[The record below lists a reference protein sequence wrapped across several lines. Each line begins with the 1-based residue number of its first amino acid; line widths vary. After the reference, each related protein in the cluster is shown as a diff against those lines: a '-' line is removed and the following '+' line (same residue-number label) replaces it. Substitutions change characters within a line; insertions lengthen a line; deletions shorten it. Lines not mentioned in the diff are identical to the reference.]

1 MTKTK
6 KGWTPAE
13 DKQLAIYL
21 AQNLKVEKIAQL
33 MNRTM
38 GAVYNRKLK
47 VEPDPNVQSV
57 NLRNHNQVWNDHQD
71 AILRRMAKE
80 GANTKEIADAL
91 GRTAASIWCRKS
103 QLKIDTRLAYT
114 PGGALHHYEDPMEFI
129 TEETKIPAELV
140 GLFIG
145 RQGVNVKAVS
155 ANYDVTISIFEGV
168 ATIKGARKDV
178 WSCIS
183 AIRKMIEKPQVG
195 EVLEGVVIGTKS
207 FGTFFSLSP
216 IHQGLLHFSKYD
228 ETGIP
233 KFGSRHM
240 LIVDSINEEGK
251 LQLEY
256 YTPEPEPVVEEK
268 EVVAEIDL
276 QSEIERMSKELT
288 AKTGKKVSVAAF
300 YIPE

>member
-1 MTKTK
+1 MTKKTK
-6 KGWTPAE
+6 KSWTAAE

-33 MNRTM
+33 MGRTM
-38 GAVYNRKLK
+38 GSVYNRKLK

-71 AILRRMAKE
+71 AILRRMANE
-80 GANTKEIADAL
+80 GANTKQIADAL

-103 QLKIDTRLAYT
+103 QLKIETRLAYT

-129 TEETKIPAELV
+129 SEDTKIPAELV

-145 RQGVNVKAVS
+145 RNGVNVKAVS
-155 ANYDVTISIFEGV
+155 ANYDVNISIFEGV
-168 ATIKGARKDV
+168 ATVKGARKDV
-178 WSCIS
+178 KSCIS
-183 AIRKMIEKPQVG
+183 AIQKMIQKPQVG
-195 EVLEGVVIGTKS
+195 DILEGVVIGSKS

-216 IHQGLLHFSKYD
+216 IHQGLLHFSKYN
-228 ETGIP
+228 EEGIP

-240 LIVDSINEEGK
+240 LVVDSINADGK
-251 LQLEY
+251 LQLDL
-256 YTPEPEPVVEEK
+256 YTPEPEPVTE

-276 QSEIERMSKELT
+276 NAEIERMSKELSQ
-288 AKTGKKVSVAAF
+288 KTGKKVSVAAF

>member
-6 KGWTPAE
+6 KSWTPAE

-38 GAVYNRKLK
+38 GSVYNRKLK
-47 VEPDPNVQSV
+47 VEPDPNITPV
-57 NLRNHNQVWNDHQD
+57 NLRNHHQVWNDHQD
-71 AILRRMAKE
+71 AILRRMVNE

-103 QLKIDTRLAYT
+103 QLKIDRRLAYT
-114 PGGALHHYEDPMEFI
+114 PGGALHHYEDPMEQI
-129 TEETKIPAELV
+129 VEETKIPTDLV

-145 RQGVNVKAVS
+145 RNGVNVKAVS
-155 ANYDVTISIFEGV
+155 ANYDVNISIFEGV
-168 ATIKGARKDV
+168 ATLRGARKDV
-178 WSCIS
+178 KSCAA
-183 AIRKMIEKPQVG
+183 AIQKMIQKPQVG
-195 EVLEGVVIGTKS
+195 EVLEGVVIGSKS

-216 IHQGLLHFSKYD
+216 IHQGLLHFSKYN
-228 ETGIP
+228 EEGIP

-240 LIVDSINEEGK
+240 LVVDSINEDGK
-251 LQLEY
+251 LQLDY
-256 YTPEPEPVVEEK
+256 YTPEPEPVVEEHV
-268 EVVAEIDL
+268 EATIDL
-276 QSEIERMSKELT
+276 NAEIERMSKELSQ
-288 AKTGKKVSVAAF
+288 KTGKKVSVAAF